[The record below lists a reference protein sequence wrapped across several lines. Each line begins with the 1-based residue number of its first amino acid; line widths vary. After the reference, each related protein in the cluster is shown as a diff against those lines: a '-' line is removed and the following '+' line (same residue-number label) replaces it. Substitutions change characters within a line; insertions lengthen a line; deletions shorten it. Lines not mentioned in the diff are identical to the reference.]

1 MFRNVFDEIL
11 KKELVGQCVI
21 FINVV
26 SVNIGQIIYEER
38 KIEDFL
44 VLGIDQNPIIDMLM
58 KIVKNKI

>member
-1 MFRNVFDEIL
+1 MFRNVFDEII
-11 KKELVGQCVI
+11 KKELAAQCVI